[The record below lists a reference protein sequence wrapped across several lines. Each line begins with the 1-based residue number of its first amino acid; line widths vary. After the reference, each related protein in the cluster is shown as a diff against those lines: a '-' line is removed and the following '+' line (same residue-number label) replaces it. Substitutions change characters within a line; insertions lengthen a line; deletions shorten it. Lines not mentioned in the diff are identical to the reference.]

1 MSPPIDDLRSAKE
14 SQKEPEGFNLSLVFQ
29 TMDKAQI
36 QSGRLWGPAWLRPG
50 VGAPMNWGYWDGYAF
65 HVFDVFDGRE
75 LYPTHWADHPEPL
88 E

>member
-1 MSPPIDDLRSAKE
+1 
-14 SQKEPEGFNLSLVFQ
+14 
-29 TMDKAQI
+29 MDKAQI
-36 QSGRLWGPAWLRPG
+36 QSGRPWGPVWLRPG